1 MPNLEDVKK
10 GLERIM
16 PVIETV
22 ARLTPN
28 KIDDAAV
35 VFLKALLASDE
46 KLSAAVALTK

>member
-1 MPNLEDVKK
+1 MNLDDIKH
-10 GLERIM
+10 GLKRLM

-35 VFLKALLASDE
+35 VFLKALLADDA
-46 KLSAAVALTK
+46 KLAAVVETARQ